1 MSDEEFAAD
10 FDRADAILAEALQQ
24 FQSENVNPYVYGMAL
39 LEIGVAAM
47 IKVEEEEASILDT
60 VRQLD
65 AKIRPGMTGAD
76 SVQ

>member
-1 MSDEEFAAD
+1 MSDEQFAAD

-24 FQSENVNPYVYGMAL
+24 FQAENVNPYVYGMAL

-47 IKVEEEEASILDT
+47 IKVDEDENGILDT

-65 AKIRPGMTGAD
+65 AKIRPGMTGDRPA
-76 SVQ
+76 

>member
-47 IKVEEEEASILDT
+47 IKVEEDEASILDS

>member
-47 IKVEEEEASILDT
+47 IKVEEDEASILDT

>member
-10 FDRADAILAEALQQ
+10 FDRADAILAGALQQ
-24 FQSENVNPYVYGMAL
+24 FQAENVNPYVYGMAL

-47 IKVEEEEASILDT
+47 IKVGEDEAAIVDT

-65 AKIRPGMTGAD
+65 AKIRPGMQESGRA
-76 SVQ
+76 

>member
-10 FDRADAILAEALQQ
+10 FDRADAILADALQR
-24 FQSENVNPYVYGMAL
+24 FLAENVNPYVYGMAL

-47 IKVEEEEASILDT
+47 IKVGEPESGILDT

-65 AKIRPGMTGAD
+65 AKIRPGMTE
-76 SVQ
+76 QP

>member
-47 IKVEEEEASILDT
+47 IKVEEDEASILDS

-65 AKIRPGMTGAD
+65 AKIRPGMIGAD

>member
-1 MSDEEFAAD
+1 
-10 FDRADAILAEALQQ
+10 
-24 FQSENVNPYVYGMAL
+24 MAL

-47 IKVEEEEASILDT
+47 IKVEEDEASILDT

>member
-47 IKVEEEEASILDT
+47 IKVEEDEASILDT

-65 AKIRPGMTGAD
+65 AKIRPGMIGAD

>member
-39 LEIGVAAM
+39 LEIGVAAR
-47 IKVEEEEASILDT
+47 IKVEEDEASILDT

>member
-24 FQSENVNPYVYGMAL
+24 FQAENVNPYVYGMAL

-47 IKVEEEEASILDT
+47 IKVEEDEASILDT

>member
-39 LEIGVAAM
+39 LEIGVVAM
-47 IKVEEEEASILDT
+47 IKVEEDEASILDS

-65 AKIRPGMTGAD
+65 AKIRPGMIGAD